1 MTVVSEAW
9 PAHNTDPQPVETQ
22 TEQDA
27 PRHQHAPLVDAVF
40 NRIVTLAT
48 DERRGLP
55 RINGDIDDFDLSTI
69 LVPRRHRPGNIRE
82 GLFRNG
88 LWLRATTSGPLRD
101 SLHSLI
107 LYTDGGRLPEYSVT
121 GLGAD
126 SRANVMVGVDEI
138 AAASPDVFINLGN
151 LHSSVENEHADRWS
165 RQLSPMDLKIA
176 YEARQKSL
184 PNN

>member
-9 PAHNTDPQPVETQ
+9 PARDNHPPTEIQ
-22 TEQDA
+22 TERDA

-40 NRIVTLAT
+40 NRIITLAT
-48 DERRGLP
+48 DQQRGLP
-55 RINGDIDDFDLSTI
+55 RINGDIDDFDLSTV

-82 GLFRNG
+82 GLFNNG

-107 LYTDGGRLPEYSVT
+107 LYTDGSRPYEYQVVGLDGASEPEIMV
-121 GLGAD
+121 GAD
-126 SRANVMVGVDEI
+126 KI
-138 AAASPDVFINLGN
+138 AAASPDVFIDLGS
-151 LHSSVENEHADRWS
+151 LHSTVEKEYVDRWT

-176 YEARQKSL
+176 HQTRQKSL
-184 PNN
+184 KNN